1 MFSVVG
7 TVHIPSPP
15 PLFAAMY
22 LAYKYIRD
30 KRRKAKAAREAEA
43 AGLPPPLTQ
52 TRPADNSVDA
62 DAQST
67 PKSSGSPPASTQKK
81 GFHIS
86 PAFKWQLMLCA
97 ALLVPV
103 FFETLDYTGTSCS

>member
-1 MFSVVG
+1 
-7 TVHIPSPP
+7 
-15 PLFAAMY
+15 MY

-81 GFHIS
+81 GFHVS
-86 PAFKWQLMLCA
+86 PAFKLQLMLFA

-103 FFETLDYTGTSCS
+103 FFETLDYTGTSRS